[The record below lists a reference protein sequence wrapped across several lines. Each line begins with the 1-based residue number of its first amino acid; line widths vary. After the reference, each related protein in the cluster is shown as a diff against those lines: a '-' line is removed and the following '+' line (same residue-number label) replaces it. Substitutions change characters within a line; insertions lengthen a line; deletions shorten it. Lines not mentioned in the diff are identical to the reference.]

1 VLEADKIDHLHPR
14 DPLKK
19 LDSTHQ
25 QMILSGHRRPPSRTH
40 EGHSSSRN
48 DVGAGDS
55 VDRRSS
61 VFVLSSRKS
70 DNPDSKSKLKSESSV
85 EILRATVESFRS
97 ELEATKNKL
106 RLHDLLSRQKIRE
119 LQTTIHR
126 LRADSDSGEH
136 KENPDLPRTPLS
148 KAESSQ
154 SSKTKSS
161 AVTKNPPPQLPAMP
175 SLSQASNP
183 RVRLEDH
190 MRDLNKKRGK
200 KDPPKLTDPQPPP
213 PEANNPLASINP
225 FHHTEGAEA
234 GASTASTKNDPSP
247 HKSNLAEFDFPEPG
261 LELENEGDEG
271 QPGETITPIP
281 GQVPGY
287 QHQLFRVASNKDD
300 FMQSIPPEEESS
312 SDALSETTLI
322 AALKKLN
329 LRKREKHE
337 LKLWMNRFTA
347 LFYYADEDGNGRIS
361 HKEYTHML
369 KNLHISS
376 KLKQHLA
383 DEFSTIDS
391 DGSGEIDLYEFLLFF
406 LKSPMFK
413 EEIHHNINDNAP
425 YGQADM
431 EVLSC
436 CQWTRQMLY
445 KIVEEP
451 GYNTVSKA
459 VFLLD
464 MLFMLVP
471 LLTLCVQ
478 GVRPGSDLDW
488 KLIEFEWVINMY
500 FASEYIIGVVTSKR
514 KWRYVKSLWH
524 IVDLA
529 SWLPWILFNVAVDPG
544 KMSPLAFVVFR
555 SLRLL
560 QIHKVLRFVEFQQNL
575 QVYID
580 TLVLAYYSYATL
592 SGVLVFLVTI
602 FSMLFYATERGEW
615 DDDLQMWIRSDSD
628 DGPSPFS
635 NLYNCFYFTIVT
647 MTTLGYGD
655 YAPKSF
661 LGKLIAIFTVMVGLL
676 NLTFLINV
684 IGECFEEVFKD
695 FIEAKVAKIEHDR
708 PRYME
713 KYIHQSLDLLQ
724 QLQDGQSEKQR
735 RKFRKRML
743 SEFFVEEK
751 SSRKSMNDTRSFDP
765 PLEVE
770 ANPPIEFDEEES
782 GISNGQRARASSR
795 SWRKKKSPRSRDTSP
810 SIKRSF
816 SISNKQ
822 LERSTTNLSIKRP
835 SLRAY
840 LQRTDSFINRL
851 EAKLFARDK
860 FLGPKKAPLSRAKLS
875 RANSAPMTYERH
887 GRGSR
892 ARRAEVELQ
901 AANNSRQPGTSPKEK
916 KPRRGRGQ
924 TLERTGIESHLE
936 LARQRSGSA
945 KDPLGLDDSID
956 AIEQNMD
963 SMARYEFED
972 ILGRETAKDGP
983 DVTTNL

>member
-1 VLEADKIDHLHPR
+1 
-14 DPLKK
+14 
-19 LDSTHQ
+19 
-25 QMILSGHRRPPSRTH
+25 MILSGHRRPPSRTH

-70 DNPDSKSKLKSESSV
+70 DKSESSV

-154 SSKTKSS
+154 
-161 AVTKNPPPQLPAMP
+161 
-175 SLSQASNP
+175 
-183 RVRLEDH
+183 
-190 MRDLNKKRGK
+190 
-200 KDPPKLTDPQPPP
+200 DPPKLTDPQPPP

-261 LELENEGDEG
+261 LEVENEGDEG

-822 LERSTTNLSIKRP
+822 LERSTTNLSI
-835 SLRAY
+835 
-840 LQRTDSFINRL
+840 INRL

-972 ILGRETAKDGP
+972 ILGRETANPLKEQYKL
-983 DVTTNL
+983 VS